1 MKTSTNQFHPIH
13 ITCSPNRVLR
23 LRIQWTYSPLST
35 LIYTLQITLFLR
47 LLAMR
52 SFSMVTLKT
61 VRNRIQCYKMCHCDL
76 SYDPKRKQVLLP
88 SVQIFFFYR
97 GSTFSEEEL
106 YFTNPIFKGQ
116 IQQDN
121 DLFLLDLSIQPF
133 LNLCILPLLTFPLR
147 KPRKIL
153 SGDGCPWA

>member
-1 MKTSTNQFHPIH
+1 MDVLSTFYPDLHTTNNIVPKIISYAFFFHGYTQNSKKPDPVAIKCATVTSPMTQKGNK
-13 ITCSPNRVLR
+13 C
-23 LRIQWTYSPLST
+23 YYPLS
-35 LIYTLQITLFLR
+35 R
-47 LLAMR
+47 
-52 SFSMVTLKT
+52 
-61 VRNRIQCYKMCHCDL
+61 
-76 SYDPKRKQVLLP
+76 
-88 SVQIFFFYR
+88 FFFYR

-133 LNLCILPLLTFPLR
+133 LNLCILPLLTFYLR